1 MKSATPVKFN
11 EHLDRIKRAK
21 NAASLLEQ
29 MNVAEQSMGMLWE
42 RLFDQL
48 CVDAKSANFST
59 TKEIVGVLTK
69 LLRNYREL
77 FAVCSKINNAQVE
90 SDLSEEMLSNLE
102 DKLNL
107 L

>member
-1 MKSATPVKFN
+1 MKSATPVEFN
-11 EHLDRIKRAK
+11 KHLDRIKRAK
-21 NAASLLEQ
+21 NATSLLEQ
-29 MNVAEQSMGMLWE
+29 MHVAEQSMGMLWE

-48 CVDAKSANFST
+48 CMDAKSENFNT

-77 FAVCSKINNAQVE
+77 FMVCSKVNNAQAE
-90 SDLSEEMLSNLE
+90 SDLSEEMLSSLE
-102 DKLNL
+102 DQLNL

>member
-1 MKSATPVKFN
+1 MKSATPVEFN

-29 MNVAEQSMGMLWE
+29 MHVAEQSMRMLWE

-48 CVDAKSANFST
+48 CVDAKSDNFST

-69 LLRNYREL
+69 LLHNYREL
-77 FAVCSKINNAQVE
+77 FKVCSKVNNAQVQ
-90 SDLSEEMLSNLE
+90 SDLSEEMLRNLE
-102 DKLNL
+102 DQLNL